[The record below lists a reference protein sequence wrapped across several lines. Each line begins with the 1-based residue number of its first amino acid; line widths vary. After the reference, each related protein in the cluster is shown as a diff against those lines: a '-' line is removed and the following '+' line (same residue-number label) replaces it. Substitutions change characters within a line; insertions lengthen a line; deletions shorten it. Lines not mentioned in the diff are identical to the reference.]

1 MTCNQDCNQGRTCEC
16 ADSHDDWVD
25 EVFGIVQTALVW
37 IGACAA
43 LAVLIGFVYG
53 WGTK

>member
-1 MTCNQDCNQGRTCEC
+1 MNDNE
-16 ADSHDDWVD
+16 DKPDDWID
-25 EVFGIVQTALVW
+25 EFWGIVQTALVW

-43 LAVLIGFVYG
+43 LAVLIGIVYE

>member
-1 MTCNQDCNQGRTCEC
+1 MNDDE
-16 ADSHDDWVD
+16 DHDDWID
-25 EVFGIVQTALVW
+25 EFFGIVQTALVW

-43 LAVLIGFVYG
+43 MAGLIGFVYG